1 MHHAP
6 PPPPARAPRARRAAV
21 CLLAALWSGIAACAR
36 PKENPITAADF
47 DRDQR
52 ARAELTAAIAEDHIA
67 LADLIA
73 TDRFIELE
81 AIYADPQLREIA
93 LRLVERTRALRRL
106 ADTDVL
112 APDIP

>member
-1 MHHAP
+1 M
-6 PPPPARAPRARRAAV
+6 
-21 CLLAALWSGIAACAR
+21 LAGLAACAR
-36 PKENPITAADF
+36 PQENPITAADF
-47 DRDQR
+47 DRDQT

-73 TDRFIELE
+73 AERFIEVE
-81 AIYADPQLREIA
+81 AIYADPELREIA

-112 APDIP
+112 APDLP